1 MFKSLFVVAV
11 LACSN
16 WSHAYAPPIGPAQRH
31 AAMQE
36 AAPFARKYRIRVP
49 LAHSI
54 LQAADRAG
62 VPRQLA
68 FRLVK
73 AESSFD
79 SLAVSPTGALGLT
92 QVLPSTGRY
101 ACPGLDLLKVDS
113 NLQCGF
119 KYLMMMHRRYGDWF
133 VATAAYN
140 LGPGTADTS
149 KTLNDLRYSHQIIAG
164 AY

>member
-1 MFKSLFVVAV
+1 MFKTLFVIAV
-11 LACSN
+11 LACAN
-16 WSHAYAPPIGPAQRH
+16 WAHAYAPPVGAAQRH

-36 AAPFARKYRIRVP
+36 AAPFARKYRITLP
-49 LAHSI
+49 LANAI
-54 LQAADRAG
+54 LRSADRAR
-62 VPRQLA
+62 VPRTIA

-73 AESSFD
+73 VESGFD

-101 ACPGLDLLKVDS
+101 ACPGMDLLQIRS
-113 NLQCGF
+113 NLDCGF
-119 KYLMMMHRRYGDWF
+119 TYLRTMHRRYGDWF

-140 LGPGTADTS
+140 LGPATADTS
-149 KTLNDLRYSHQIIAG
+149 KTLNDLRYSQMIAG

>member
-1 MFKSLFVVAV
+1 MFKTVFVIVV
-11 LACSN
+11 LACVN
-16 WSHAYAPPIGPAQRH
+16 WAHAYAPPVGPAQVH
-31 AAMQE
+31 ASMQE
-36 AAPFARKYRIRVP
+36 SAPFARKYKIRIP
-49 LAHSI
+49 LANSI
-54 LQAADRAG
+54 LRAADRAR
-62 VPRQLA
+62 VPRNIA

-73 AESSFD
+73 VESAFD

-113 NLQCGF
+113 NLACGF
-119 KYLMMMHRRYGDWF
+119 KYLATMHRRYGDWF

-140 LGPGTADTS
+140 LGPATADTS
-149 KTLNDLRYSHQIIAG
+149 RTLNDLRYSQMIAG

>member
-1 MFKSLFVVAV
+1 MLKTVFAVAV
-11 LACSN
+11 LACVN
-16 WSHAYAPPIGPAQRH
+16 WGHAYAPPIGPAQRH

-49 LAHSI
+49 LATSI
-54 LQAADRAG
+54 IKAADGARIPRAI
-62 VPRQLA
+62 A
-68 FRLVK
+68 FKLVK
-73 AESSFD
+73 VESSFD
-79 SLAVSPTGALGLT
+79 SLAVSSTGALGLT

-113 NLQCGF
+113 NLACGF
-119 KYLMMMHRRYGDWF
+119 KYLRMMHRRYGDWY

-149 KTLNDLRYSHQIIAG
+149 RTLGNLRYSQMIVG